1 MAKCRPH
8 HWRMPRVGDTALV
21 CEACG
26 RELPFGEISPNMRA
40 SIVVAYDARCGVEAG
55 AAFREA
61 VDAAVEHLF
70 PRAGVIDPLPK
81 PGPLPKR
88 ERPPREPRL
97 RIDTPLTG
105 PLPKRESRFPK
116 RPLPPREPPPPRA
129 DSPQGVVPHWRERE
143 EHKRKAREEHEAEL
157 RAAGPAPTAGLPA
170 KPRGGS
176 VSGND
181 EGVRE

>member
-1 MAKCRPH
+1 MSAKCKPH
-8 HWRMPRVGDTALV
+8 HWRMPREGDTALV
-21 CEACG
+21 CAACG
-26 RELPFGEISPNMRA
+26 RELPLGEIPYGHMA
-40 SIVVAYDARCGVEAG
+40 GITGAYARRCGKEAG

-61 VDAAVEHLF
+61 VLAAVRHLF
-70 PRAGVIDPLPK
+70 PRARVIDPLPK

-105 PLPKRESRFPK
+105 PLPKREPRLPK

-129 DSPQGVVPHWRERE
+129 DSPQGVVPHWRERKE
-143 EHKRKAREEHEAEL
+143 REEHEAEQ

-181 EGVRE
+181 EDGR